1 MPLASPRLAGS
12 GAVDAGG
19 TARTAVLCGVLAAGA
34 AAVTHV
40 VGPPPVDAPAHAF
53 QTLAFARHGFA
64 LWDNYWYAGYYQ
76 YVLYSVL
83 YYPVAFVGGIFPVA
97 VVSVALSAWAFAS
110 ATGCRWGL
118 LARWPSLA
126 FAVTVPV
133 VVMVSGMF
141 PFIAGVAVAGLVVV
155 LLQRRRRIAG
165 ALAIMVVP
173 AFSPLAFLLLLV
185 VLAASLAAS
194 PEPRVA
200 LRRNSWAVGAVAAA
214 LAVATALKLVFA
226 QSGYYP
232 FSLVDLGT
240 ALGISGVG
248 LVITRARVRRDF
260 LSALFVVYALVN
272 VALFVVPSPVG
283 SNATRLYS
291 IAALPLL
298 WLAARVRT
306 PPLAWRRLIG
316 VLVVV
321 FAIQVEP
328 VVVSAYHSY
337 QESAAAA
344 AAFWRPAL
352 SFLRVHRDAG
362 HRVEVVA
369 TADHW
374 EAYYLAQ
381 AGVSLARGWYRQ
393 ADFPENQL
401 LYQSTV
407 SPPAYRAWLRALGVK
422 YVLLPDVPLDYSS
435 QAEASLIRSGRSGLS
450 LVGTASHWRFYRLPD
465 SVGIVSGSQSTP
477 RRVHVTAGAVSF
489 LAPEAGSYRIRIR
502 YSPYWRP
509 GGQLACVSQ
518 TPDGMMRLVAS
529 APGTVSLTM
538 PDPLDAFVGNTTT
551 AAPCAG

>member
-1 MPLASPRLAGS
+1 
-12 GAVDAGG
+12 
-19 TARTAVLCGVLAAGA
+19 
-34 AAVTHV
+34 
-40 VGPPPVDAPAHAF
+40 
-53 QTLAFARHGFA
+53 
-64 LWDNYWYAGYYQ
+64 
-76 YVLYSVL
+76 
-83 YYPVAFVGGIFPVA
+83 
-97 VVSVALSAWAFAS
+97 
-110 ATGCRWGL
+110 
-118 LARWPSLA
+118 
-126 FAVTVPV
+126 
-133 VVMVSGMF
+133 MVSGMY
-141 PFIAGVAVAGLVVV
+141 PFIAGVAAAGLVVV

-200 LRRNSWAVGAVAAA
+200 LLRNRWAVGAVAAA
-214 LAVATALKLVFA
+214 LTVAAALKLVFA

-232 FSLVDLGT
+232 FSLVDLGM

-248 LVITRARVRRDF
+248 LTITRAHVRRDF

-272 VALFVVPSPVG
+272 LALFVVPSPVG

-306 PPLAWRRLIG
+306 PPLAWRRLISI
-316 VLVVV
+316 LVVV
-321 FAIQVEP
+321 FAIQVTP

-337 QESAAAA
+337 QESAAAVA
-344 AAFWRPAL
+344 TFWRPAL
-352 SFLRVHRDAG
+352 SFLRAHRDAG

-401 LYQSTV
+401 LYQPTL

-435 QAEASLIRSGRSGLS
+435 QAEASLIRSGRSGLR
-450 LVGTASHWRFYRLPD
+450 LVGTAPHWRFYRLPG
-465 SVGIVSGSQSTP
+465 SVGIVSGSYTAP
-477 RRVHVTAGAVSF
+477 RDVRVTAGAVSF
-489 LAPEAGSYRIRIR
+489 LAPRAGSYQIRIR

-509 GGQLACVSQ
+509 GGPLACVSQ
-518 TPDGMMRLVAS
+518 TRDGMMRLVAT
-529 APGTVSLTM
+529 APGRVSLTM
-538 PDPLDAFVGNTTT
+538 PDPFDALVGNTPT
-551 AAPCAG
+551 ATPCGA